1 MALSA
6 ETIAKIANLVKTKR
20 PDLML
25 LTDDVYGTFV
35 PGFRSLLGE
44 LPHNTIGVYSYS
56 KYFGCT
62 GWRLGVIAVHEDN
75 IYDRMIAELPGQ
87 PSEGA
92 RQALRCADA
101 RAAQD
106 QVHRP
111 HRRGQPRCGA
121 QSHRRAFASPAGDD
135 EPVLAGRIDG

>member
-1 MALSA
+1 MALST
-6 ETIAKIANLVKTKR
+6 ETIEAIGAILKKR

-44 LPHNTIGVYSYS
+44 FPRNTIGVYSYS

-62 GWRLGVIAVHEDN
+62 GWRLGVIAVHENNVFDEH
-75 IYDRMIAELPGQ
+75 DRRAHASRPRSALDKRY
-87 PSEGA
+87 GA
-92 RQALRCADA
+92 LTLEPREA
-101 RAAQD
+101 

-111 HRRGQPRCGA
+111 HRRRQPRRRA
-121 QSHRRAFASPAGDD
+121 QPHRRAVAAAAGDD
-135 EPVLAGRIDG
+135 DAVLGSPS